1 MYATGEGVP
10 EDAVHAHMWASIA
23 ASGGG
28 EGKEQ
33 NRLLRDHVLNL
44 VEQKMTA
51 SQITKA
57 RKLAR
62 ECVRKQYKDC

>member
-10 EDAVHAHMWASIA
+10 KDAVYAHMWANIG

-28 EGKEQ
+28 EEKEK

-44 VEQKMTA
+44 VEQKMTS
-51 SQITKA
+51 SQLARA